1 MLLKNALLY
10 GGCVA
15 STWIVAPGAAV
26 AQTQAGRVEE
36 IIVTAR
42 RTEENLQ
49 TTPVA
54 VTAISAAGLERAQI
68 NDVVAVQRAA
78 PNLTITSGTP
88 AASGFAIISML
99 GQANLNAGNASD
111 PAVGIYVDGV
121 DRKSTRLNSSP

>member
-1 MLLKNALLY
+1 MAYEMRISDWSSDVCSSDL
-10 GGCVA
+10 
-15 STWIVAPGAAV
+15 
-26 AQTQAGRVEE
+26 RVEE

-88 AASGFAIISML
+88 AASGFAIISMR

-111 PAVGIYVDGV
+111 
-121 DRKSTRLNSSP
+121 RKSTRLNSSH

>member
-54 VTAISAAGLERAQI
+54 VTAISAAGLERAQKI
-68 NDVVAVQRAA
+68 GRASCRERVGQYVSISVVDVSLKKNIEQ
-78 PNLTITSGTP
+78 I
-88 AASGFAIISML
+88 
-99 GQANLNAGNASD
+99 
-111 PAVGIYVDGV
+111 
-121 DRKSTRLNSSP
+121 K

>member
-54 VTAISAAGLERAQI
+54 VTAISASGLERAQI
-68 NDVVAVQRAA
+68 NEVVAVPRAA
-78 PNLTITSGTP
+78 ANFTIPSRSP
-88 AASGFAIISML
+88 LRPGF
-99 GQANLNAGNASD
+99 
-111 PAVGIYVDGV
+111 PPPERRRVG
-121 DRKSTRLNSSP
+121 K

>member
-78 PNLTITSGTP
+78 PNLPITSGPP
-88 AASGFAIISML
+88 AASGFALIPMRGERQDVGVGKSVSRR
-99 GQANLNAGNASD
+99 GD
-111 PAVGIYVDGV
+111 PG
-121 DRKSTRLNSSP
+121 